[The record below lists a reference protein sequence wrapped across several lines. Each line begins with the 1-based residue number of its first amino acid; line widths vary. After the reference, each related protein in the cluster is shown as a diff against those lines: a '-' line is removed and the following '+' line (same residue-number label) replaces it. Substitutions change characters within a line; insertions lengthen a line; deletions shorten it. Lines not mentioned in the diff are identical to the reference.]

1 MGFDNG
7 KCGKYFGHIKRRYM
21 PLGDRIMLIEASFA
35 NPPLSCLS
43 LVRIPVAVA
52 EVIKTT
58 TCLAWERRGEK
69 ESAFGT

>member
-1 MGFDNG
+1 
-7 KCGKYFGHIKRRYM
+7 
-21 PLGDRIMLIEASFA
+21 MLIEASFA